1 MQWRCEGVVGFQ
13 TPKSSHQVN
22 VLHRSLPLFSSMVRK
37 KNLCVQTLE
46 RFSYVLLFWQHFEY
60 PMVAPDI
67 LYLYRCVVGY
77 RVDLCFGRYFI

>member
-1 MQWRCEGVVGFQ
+1 MVG
-13 TPKSSHQVN
+13 
-22 VLHRSLPLFSSMVRK
+22 K

-46 RFSYVLLFWQHFEY
+46 RFSYVLLFWQRFEY
-60 PMVAPDI
+60 PIVAPDI